1 MQGGKSLPASDMY
14 AHSWFPFLA
23 LSLLGLWSQTWT
35 HLLVL
40 SRSSAHPRDP
50 LLGLLKAVTSLGQ
63 RRGGGD
69 RQGGCLHLTQSMRAH
84 WCLRLQREDKAVAE
98 RISQEL

>member
-40 SRSSAHPRDP
+40 SRSSARPWDP
-50 LLGLLKAVTSLGQ
+50 LLGLLTAVASLRQ
-63 RRGGGD
+63 RGGGD
-69 RQGGCLHLTQSMRAH
+69 RQGGCLHL
-84 WCLRLQREDKAVAE
+84 
-98 RISQEL
+98 SQHM